1 LGCAAHRIQSS
12 ADIRSKPPEV
22 VRWAG
27 FDRDFPL
34 IMRRFLPFLFNLISL
49 DRIMI

>member
-1 LGCAAHRIQSS
+1 LISYWGARRARTQSS
-12 ADIRSKPPEV
+12 ADIRSKPPEI

-34 IMRRFLPFLFNLISL
+34 VMRRFLPFFI
-49 DRIMI
+49 